1 MKTLPRIV
9 YSSVIALSLLVTIAH
24 AEDSSKARDLLEK
37 LVDKASQAANK
48 VETKSKG
55 LWQRTKENFK
65 TSRED
70 YMKKASSAL
79 ITMDA
84 EIQTLVE
91 SGLAVTS
98 RDYFKTRIE
107 ALKQH
112 LDYTK
117 REIERLKEQPSEEAF
132 RVKQKSFDRTLGAL
146 GDAIDLAKE
155 EAGL

>member
-1 MKTLPRIV
+1 MKTLPRLV
-9 YSSVIALSLLVTIAH
+9 CSSLFALSVLAH
-24 AEDSSKARDLLEK
+24 SARAEDSSKARDLLDK
-37 LVDKASQAANK
+37 LVDKASQAASK

-70 YMKKASSAL
+70 YTKRASSAL

-84 EIQTLVE
+84 EIQALLE
-91 SGLAVTS
+91 SGASVTS

-107 ALKQH
+107 SLKQH

-117 REIERLKEQPSEEAF
+117 REMDRLKEQPSEEAF